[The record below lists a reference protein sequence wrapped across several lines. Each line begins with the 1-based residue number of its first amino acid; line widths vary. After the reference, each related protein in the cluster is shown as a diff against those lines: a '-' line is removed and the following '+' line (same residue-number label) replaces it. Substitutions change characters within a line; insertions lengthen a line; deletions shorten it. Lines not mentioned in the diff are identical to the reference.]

1 MITEESLP
9 SHIKKVV
16 FQYKRPEEQYEVF
29 PSLIDVDGKRYYAI
43 VYPPSYGRLIIS
55 EQGEVLPLKE
65 VIKPALIAPAAE
77 AAVSSLINF
86 GSKWR
91 KSYSLS
97 SFRRLKLVLNY
108 FIHKFRNKAPRN
120 VQQAMNAFHEIPDIL
135 LELQETIAKC
145 VDKGINLASKTND
158 REIFTEEDYYR
169 LRKYKNDMVRSAY
182 RQSEI
187 QLRTEK
193 NRNVVLGYLASNISW
208 FNLKDWLYYGY
219 IKFHNSR
226 MLSESNFPKEAQE
239 IKELSDKIFYEVP
252 LEEHEEASE
261 ILEQYRNPK

>member
-1 MITEESLP
+1 
-9 SHIKKVV
+9 
-16 FQYKRPEEQYEVF
+16 
-29 PSLIDVDGKRYYAI
+29 
-43 VYPPSYGRLIIS
+43 
-55 EQGEVLPLKE
+55 
-65 VIKPALIAPAAE
+65 
-77 AAVSSLINF
+77 
-86 GSKWR
+86 
-91 KSYSLS
+91 
-97 SFRRLKLVLNY
+97 
-108 FIHKFRNKAPRN
+108 
-120 VQQAMNAFHEIPDIL
+120 
-135 LELQETIAKC
+135 
-145 VDKGINLASKTND
+145 
-158 REIFTEEDYYR
+158 
-169 LRKYKNDMVRSAY
+169 MVRSAY

-239 IKELSDKIFYEVP
+239 IKELSDKIFYEVS